1 MAIRTVD
8 AAEITAAIEQMCVS
22 ANCRLPEVNLRR
34 LEEAAALEKSPLGR
48 SILARLLQ
56 NHRLAGEQMVPACQD
71 TGLAVVFA
79 EIGQDVHI
87 SGGAFESAVDEGV
100 RRGYTKG
107 YLRKSSVSDPLFD
120 RRNTGD
126 NTPAILHVRV
136 VPGDKVRLTL
146 APKGGGAENMS
157 AVRMLTPSEG
167 VEGVISFA
175 VEAVSKAGPSACP
188 PVVVGIGIGG
198 TFDMV
203 TVLAKAALLRP
214 MGDRN
219 PDPRYA
225 ELEQSILAR
234 VNGLGIGPQGFGG
247 STTALAVHIEARPCH
262 IASLP
267 VAVNLNCH
275 VSPHETRL
283 I

>member
-1 MAIRTVD
+1 MAVRTVD

-34 LEEAAALEKSPLGR
+34 LEEAIAVEKSPLGR
-48 SILARLLQ
+48 SILGRLLQ

-87 SGGAFESAVDEGV
+87 TREAFESAVDEGV
-100 RRGYTKG
+100 RRGYTLG
-107 YLRKSSVSDPLFD
+107 HLRKSSVCDPLFD

-126 NTPAILHVRV
+126 NTPAVLHVRL
-136 VPGDKVRLTL
+136 VPGDKIRLTL

-157 AVRMLTPSEG
+157 AVRMLTPSDG

-175 VEAVSKAGPSACP
+175 VETVSKAGPSACP
-188 PVVVGIGIGG
+188 PIVAGIGIGG

-203 TVLAKAALLRP
+203 TVLAKSALMRR

-225 ELEQSILAR
+225 ELEERILIKL
-234 VNGLGIGPQGFGG
+234 NELGIGPQGFGG

-275 VSPHETRL
+275 VSPHETRT

>member
-8 AAEITAAIEQMCVS
+8 AAEISAAIEQMCVN
-22 ANCRLPEVNLRR
+22 ANCRLPEANLRR
-34 LEEAAALEKSPLGR
+34 LEDAITEEKSPLGR
-48 SILARLLQ
+48 SILGRLLQ

-79 EIGQDVHI
+79 EVGQDVHI
-87 SGGAFESAVDEGV
+87 SGGSFESAVDEGV
-100 RRGYTKG
+100 RRGYALG
-107 YLRKSSVSDPLFD
+107 YLRKSSVFDPLFD

-126 NTPAILHVRV
+126 NTPAVMHIRI

-157 AVRMLTPSEG
+157 AVRMLTPSDG

-175 VEAVSKAGPSACP
+175 AETVSKAGPNACP

-203 TVLAKAALLRP
+203 TVLAKSALLRP
-214 MGDRN
+214 MGERN
-219 PDPRYA
+219 SDPRYA
-225 ELEQSILAR
+225 ELEERILAR
-234 VNGLGIGPQGFGG
+234 VNELGIGPQGFGG
-247 STTALAVHIEARPCH
+247 SITALAVHIEARACH

-275 VSPHETRL
+275 VSPHETRV

>member
-22 ANCRLPEVNLRR
+22 ANCMLPEVNLKR
-34 LEEAAALEKSPLGR
+34 LEEAADAEKSPLGR
-48 SILARLLQ
+48 SILAKLLE
-56 NHRLAGEQMVPACQD
+56 NHRMAGEKMVPACQD

-87 SGGAFESAVDEGV
+87 SGGAFEAAVDEGV
-100 RRGYTKG
+100 RRGYTMG
-107 YLRKSSVSDPLFD
+107 YLRKSSVMDPLFE

-126 NTPAILHVRV
+126 NTPAVLHVRV

-157 AVRMLTPSEG
+157 AVRMLTPSDG
-167 VEGVISFA
+167 VDGVISFA
-175 VEAVSKAGPSACP
+175 VETVSKAGPSACP

-203 TVLAKAALLRP
+203 TVLAKTALLRP
-214 MGDRN
+214 MGDKN
-219 PDPRYA
+219 PDSRYA
-225 ELEQSILAR
+225 ELEDRILAK
-234 VNGLGIGPQGFGG
+234 VNELGIGPQGFGG
-247 STTALAVHIEARPCH
+247 STTALSVHIEARACH

>member
-1 MAIRTVD
+1 MAIRMVD
-8 AAEITAAIEQMCVS
+8 AGEITAAIEQMCVS
-22 ANCRLPEVNLRR
+22 ANCRLPELNLRK
-34 LEEAAALEKSPLGR
+34 LEGAIAGEKSPLGR
-48 SILARLLQ
+48 SILQRLLQ

-87 SGGAFESAVDEGV
+87 TGGAFESAVDEGI
-100 RRGYTKG
+100 RRGYTRG
-107 YLRKSSVSDPLFD
+107 YLRKSSVSDPLFE

-126 NTPAILHVRV
+126 NTPAVIHVRI
-136 VPGDKVRLTL
+136 VPGDKVSLTL

-157 AVRMLTPSEG
+157 AVRMLTPSDG
-167 VEGVISFA
+167 VEGVIAFA
-175 VEAVSKAGPSACP
+175 VETVSKAGPSACP

-203 TVLAKAALLRP
+203 TVLAKYALIRP
-214 MGDRN
+214 MGERN
-219 PDPRYA
+219 TDPRYS
-225 ELEQSILAR
+225 ELEERILTE
-234 VNGLGIGPQGFGG
+234 VNELGIGPQGFGG
-247 STTALAVHIEARPCH
+247 STTALAVHIEARACH

-275 VSPHETRL
+275 VSPHETR
-283 I
+283 II

>member
-1 MAIRTVD
+1 MAIRTID

-22 ANCRLPEVNLRR
+22 ANYKLPEVNLRR
-34 LEEAAALEKSPLGR
+34 LEEAMAGEKSPLGR
-48 SILARLLQ
+48 SILSRLLE
-56 NHRLAGEQMVPACQD
+56 NHRLAGDLMVPACQD

-87 SGGAFESAVDEGV
+87 SGGSFESAVDEGV
-100 RRGYTKG
+100 RRGYIGG

-120 RRNTGD
+120 RLNTGD
-126 NTPAILHVRV
+126 NTPAVLHVRM
-136 VPGDKVRLTL
+136 VPGDRLKITL

-175 VEAVSKAGPSACP
+175 VETVSKAGPNACP

-203 TVLAKAALLRP
+203 SVLAKYSLLRP
-214 MGDRN
+214 MGERN
-219 PDPRYA
+219 ADPRYD
-225 ELEQSILAR
+225 ELEQTILCK
-234 VNGLGIGPQGFGG
+234 VNELGIGPQGFGG
-247 STTALAVHIEARPCH
+247 STTALAVHIEAKPCH

-275 VSPHETRL
+275 VSPHETR
-283 I
+283 II

>member
-1 MAIRTVD
+1 MAIRIVD
-8 AAEITAAIEQMCVS
+8 AAEITAAIGQMCIS

-34 LEEAAALEKSPLGR
+34 IEGAIAMEKSPLGR

-56 NHRLAGEQMVPACQD
+56 NHKLAGEQMVPVCQD

-79 EIGQDVHI
+79 EVGQDVHI
-87 SGGAFESAVDEGV
+87 QGGSFESAVDEGV
-100 RRGYTKG
+100 RQGYLNG
-107 YLRKSSVSDPLFD
+107 YLRKSSVSDPLFE

-126 NTPAILHVRV
+126 NTPAIIHVRI
-136 VPGDKVRLTL
+136 VPGDKVRITL

-175 VEAVSKAGPSACP
+175 VDTVSKAGPNACP

-198 TFDMV
+198 TFDLV
-203 TVLAKAALLRP
+203 TVLAKSALLRP
-214 MGDRN
+214 MGERN
-219 PDPRYA
+219 ADPRYA
-225 ELEQSILAR
+225 ELEERILEK

-247 STTALAVHIEARPCH
+247 STTALAVHIEAKPCH

-275 VSPHETRL
+275 VSPHETRV

>member
-8 AAEITAAIEQMCVS
+8 AAEISAAIEQMCVN
-22 ANCRLPEVNLRR
+22 ANCRLPEANLRR
-34 LEEAAALEKSPLGR
+34 LEDAITEEKSPLGR
-48 SILARLLQ
+48 SILGRLLQ

-79 EIGQDVHI
+79 EVGQDVHI
-87 SGGAFESAVDEGV
+87 SGGSFESAVDEGV
-100 RRGYTKG
+100 RRGYALG
-107 YLRKSSVSDPLFD
+107 YLRKSSVFDPLFD

-126 NTPAILHVRV
+126 NTPAVMHIRI
-136 VPGDKVRLTL
+136 VPGDKVKLTL

-157 AVRMLTPSEG
+157 AVRMLTPSDG

-175 VEAVSKAGPSACP
+175 AETVSKAGPNACP

-203 TVLAKAALLRP
+203 TVLAKSALLRP
-214 MGDRN
+214 MGERN

-225 ELEQSILAR
+225 ELEERILAR
-234 VNGLGIGPQGFGG
+234 VNELGIGPQGFGG
-247 STTALAVHIEARPCH
+247 SITALAVHIEARACH

-275 VSPHETRL
+275 VSPHETRV